1 MPRVFL
7 VVGMALGV
15 ALRKVCGMSTDACQW
30 RNRGGVP
37 LDDAGALNAAWD
49 DERSLWKWQIP
60 PIPR

>member
-30 RNRGGVP
+30 RNRGGVS
-37 LDDAGALNAAWD
+37 LDDAGALNAA
-49 DERSLWKWQIP
+49 
-60 PIPR
+60 